1 MVNKI
6 NLFILVSI
14 FIFKYKT
21 MDKTM
26 DKITLTPEESLLLI
40 TKTIQET
47 KKRFEEN
54 GFLFLFWGMLIFFV
68 SLSQFVLTK
77 LELNK
82 IVYIENYTIRNWP
95 VLLYPLI
102 GGIITLIYVKKTY
115 KKLPKTI
122 LGNISWAMG
131 WLLGSNFM
139 ILGFFLGDTLSG
151 HLIPIF
157 LILYAFVCIIS
168 GVSISF
174 KPLIIGGIL
183 LNLFGFAAFYIN
195 WQYQPLMFT
204 AGSLVA
210 LIIPGI
216 LLNKNK
222 KQENV

>member
-1 MVNKI
+1 
-6 NLFILVSI
+6 
-14 FIFKYKT
+14 
-21 MDKTM
+21 M